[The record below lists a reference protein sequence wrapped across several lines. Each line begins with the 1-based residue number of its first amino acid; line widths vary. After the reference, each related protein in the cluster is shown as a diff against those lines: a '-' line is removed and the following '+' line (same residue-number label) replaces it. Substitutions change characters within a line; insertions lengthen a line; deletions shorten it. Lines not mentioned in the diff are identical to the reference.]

1 MSHTLS
7 FSIDA
12 LPEMLRVLA
21 YGGVLIVPTDTVY
34 GLVCHPAYP
43 EALERIRQMKGRDK
57 DKPFQLLAASVEKV
71 REMGALKSDLAE
83 HFARFW
89 PGALTLVLTCESGA
103 IEGFRVPKGEVLT
116 ELLQQCGG
124 YLRATSVNLSGEP
137 PATSL
142 AEVPREIL
150 DSVDLILEG
159 GVLPEGEASTVV
171 QVTQNEEVRML
182 REGALCHCE
191 GFLKP

>member
-1 MSHTLS
+1 MSRTLP

-34 GLVCHPAYP
+34 GLVCHPDYP

-57 DKPFQLLAASVEKV
+57 DKPFQLLAASVENV
-71 REMGALKSDLAE
+71 REMGALQSATAE

-89 PGALTLVLTCESGA
+89 PGALTLVLTCESGI
-103 IEGFRVPKGEVLT
+103 IEGFRVPNGEILVQ
-116 ELLQQCGG
+116 LLQACGG

-142 AEVPREIL
+142 AEVPAEIQT
-150 DSVDLILEG
+150 SVDLILEG
-159 GVLPEGEASTVV
+159 GALPEGEASTVI
-171 QVTQNEEVRML
+171 QVTPTDEVRIL
-182 REGALCHCE
+182 REGALCHQE
-191 GFLKP
+191 GFLK